1 MTNTIYETPT
11 VSVEI
16 FSIEQGFAQ
25 SNLVGGQ
32 TKLVPQSARMRI
44 TSMTFKTAETM
55 KRLIKT
61 AAVIAFSLFAA
72 SCVKETINEPSK
84 EGRVYRFIVETK
96 ENAAVKSFIDN
107 NFDGTYTPKWSK
119 DDELAIFVGKIDN
132 NTKKPTAI
140 LKNTNE
146 EGIIAKFEG
155 KITGITETGQFK
167 SFAPASAFQA
177 GLNSTSKSRVGI
189 NLASVQKPSRHTID
203 QSCDVLVAQEAS
215 YSATNGEIRPADLF
229 FKRMFSIVKVNLN
242 GPELLNGQKL
252 KEFSIT
258 APKDTILTGRAAID
272 LAKASIEKW
281 TVENNVVTALYLGTD
296 GPVFG
301 ENAQNSNNAVWLVV
315 NPTTIKAGV
324 KLTFSGESEDYSFS
338 KEVTLPKDLSF
349 PESQL
354 AVINLSLTAE
364 NCEEKQIESRIFVE
378 NFRYVTEKGKHQ
390 PNVTGVSGTGVS
402 ENLKYVY
409 IGDNTDIRFNNNG
422 HSSSNPYLYI
432 VNKGSF
438 TVENI
443 VVEGETS
450 LTLSAQVRTLQNTS
464 NVKLYYKE
472 SSATEWSEVNGKF
485 EATTKSFDTVQKLD
499 FTISSTVK
507 SLDLKFVPSAVTLVD
522 DIVLEKTGG
531 STPGGETP
539 GGETPGGDSQGG
551 ETPGGNTPGGSQTVL
566 DKDWLE
572 LASIKEDGTRYV
584 VNTSYA
590 DGKRNYTVFYDTEM
604 MTPLWTAYPLNSSHM
619 GNTERPK
626 DWSYNPDI
634 DEKSQIK
641 VCDGSY
647 TAYSGYSRGHM
658 CPNASRNGNKTMQLQ
673 TFYVTNQVPQVQ
685 DSFNSGV
692 WSALE
697 GEVQKL
703 AKNEEIF
710 VTTGVSF
717 HKGNETPQIQYISPE
732 KHPDQRV
739 PIPPYFYKLV
749 LRVKYV
755 AASVTDASCTAFWFE
770 NRAYTQDQFHN
781 YSCSVDQVEEWTG
794 FDFFVNLPDE
804 IENVA
809 EAKNISW
816 SQFVE

>member
-1 MTNTIYETPT
+1 
-11 VSVEI
+11 
-16 FSIEQGFAQ
+16 
-25 SNLVGGQ
+25 
-32 TKLVPQSARMRI
+32 
-44 TSMTFKTAETM
+44 MTFKTAEIM

-72 SCVKETINEPSK
+72 SCVKETINEPSG
-84 EGRVYRFIVETK
+84 EGKVYRFIVETK

-119 DDELAIFVGKIDN
+119 DDELAIFVGRIDN

-301 ENAQNSNNAVWLVV
+301 ENAPNSNNSVWLVV

-364 NCEEKQIESRIFVE
+364 NCEKKQIESRIFVE
-378 NFRYVTEKGKHQ
+378 NFRYVTEKGTHQ

-402 ENLKYVY
+402 DKLQYVY
-409 IGDNTDIRFNNNG
+409 NGTNTDIRFNKNG
-422 HSSSNPYLYI
+422 HSPSNPYLYI
-432 VNKGSF
+432 AKNGTF

-450 LTLSAQVRTLQNTS
+450 LTLSAQVRTTS
-464 NVKLYYKE
+464 KTSTSEVKLYYKE
-472 SSATEWSEVNGKF
+472 SSAAEWSEATGKF
-485 EATTKSFDTVQKLD
+485 DASFDSFDTVQKLN

-522 DIVLEKTGG
+522 DIILEKTGG

-539 GGETPGGDSQGG
+539 GGETPGG
-551 ETPGGNTPGGSQTVL
+551 ETPGGNTPGDGSQTVL

-584 VNTSYA
+584 VNTTYA
-590 DGKRNYTVFYDTEM
+590 GEKRNYTVFYDTEM
-604 MTPLWTAYPLNSSHM
+604 MAPLWTAYPLNNSHM
-619 GNTERPK
+619 SSGRINT
-626 DWSYNPDI
+626 WTFNPSISEDR
-634 DEKSQIK
+634 QIQ

-647 TAYSGYSRGHM
+647 SIENYARGHM
-658 CPNASRNGNKTMQLQ
+658 CPNGSRNNNETMQQQ
-673 TFYVTNQVPQVQ
+673 TFYVTNQVPQIHNGFNNGIWKNLESAVQ
-685 DSFNSGV
+685 V
-692 WSALE
+692 
-697 GEVQKL
+697 L

-717 HKGNETPQIQYISPE
+717 HKGNETPQIQHISPA
-732 KHPDQRV
+732 KHPEQQV

-770 NRAYTQDQFHN
+770 HKAYESGDNFDN
-781 YSCSVDQVEEWTG
+781 YRKSVDQVEEWTG
-794 FDFFVNLPDE
+794 FDFFANLPDE
-804 IENVA
+804 IENIA

-816 SQFVE
+816 SQFVSS

>member
-1 MTNTIYETPT
+1 
-11 VSVEI
+11 
-16 FSIEQGFAQ
+16 
-25 SNLVGGQ
+25 
-32 TKLVPQSARMRI
+32 
-44 TSMTFKTAETM
+44 MTFKTAETM

-119 DDELAIFVGKIDN
+119 DDELAIFVGKINN

-378 NFRYVTEKGKHQ
+378 NFRYVTEQGKHQ

-402 ENLKYVY
+402 DKLKYVY
-409 IGDNTDIRFNNNG
+409 TGNNTDIRFNKNG
-422 HSSSNPYLYI
+422 HSPSNPYLYI
-432 VNKGSF
+432 AKNGTF

-450 LTLSAQVRTLQNTS
+450 LTLSAQVRTLQKTS
-464 NVKLYYKE
+464 NVKLHYKE
-472 SSATEWSEVNGKF
+472 SSATEWSEVNGQF
-485 EATTKSFDTVQKLD
+485 EATTTSFDIVQKLD

-522 DIVLEKTGG
+522 DIVLEKAGG

-804 IENVA
+804 IENAA

-816 SQFVE
+816 SQFVSS

>member
-1 MTNTIYETPT
+1 
-11 VSVEI
+11 
-16 FSIEQGFAQ
+16 
-25 SNLVGGQ
+25 
-32 TKLVPQSARMRI
+32 
-44 TSMTFKTAETM
+44 MTFKTAETM

-119 DDELAIFVGKIDN
+119 DDELAIFVGKIDA

-189 NLASVQKPSRHTID
+189 NLVSVQKPSRHTID

-338 KEVTLPKDLSF
+338 KEVTLTKDLSF

-354 AVINLSLTAE
+354 AVINLSLAAE
-364 NCEEKQIESRIFVE
+364 NCEKKQIRIFVE
-378 NFRYVTEKGKHQ
+378 KFSNVTERGTHQ
-390 PNVTGVSGTGVS
+390 PNVTGASGTGVS
-402 ENLKYVY
+402 DNLKYVY
-409 IGDNTDIRFNNNG
+409 NGTNTNIRFNTNG

-485 EATTKSFDTVQKLD
+485 EATTKSFDTVQKLN

-522 DIVLEKTGG
+522 DIILEKTGG

-539 GGETPGGDSQGG
+539 GGETPGG
-551 ETPGGNTPGGSQTVL
+551 ETPGGNTPGDGSQTVL

-584 VNTSYA
+584 VNTTYA
-590 DGKRNYTVFYDTEM
+590 GEKRNYTVFYDTEM

-804 IENVA
+804 IENAA

-816 SQFVE
+816 SQFVSS

>member
-1 MTNTIYETPT
+1 
-11 VSVEI
+11 
-16 FSIEQGFAQ
+16 
-25 SNLVGGQ
+25 
-32 TKLVPQSARMRI
+32 
-44 TSMTFKTAETM
+44 M

-132 NTKKPTAI
+132 NTKEPTAI

-378 NFRYVTEKGKHQ
+378 NFRYVTEQGKHQ

-402 ENLKYVY
+402 DKLKYVY
-409 IGDNTDIRFNNNG
+409 TGNNTNIRFNKNG
-422 HSSSNPYLYI
+422 HSPSNPYLYI
-432 VNKGSF
+432 AKNGTF

-450 LTLSAQVRTLQNTS
+450 LTLSAQVRTLQKTS
-464 NVKLYYKE
+464 NVKLHYKE
-472 SSATEWSEVNGKF
+472 SSATEWSEVNGQF
-485 EATTKSFDTVQKLD
+485 EATTTSFDIVQKLD

>member
-1 MTNTIYETPT
+1 M
-11 VSVEI
+11 
-16 FSIEQGFAQ
+16 
-25 SNLVGGQ
+25 
-32 TKLVPQSARMRI
+32 
-44 TSMTFKTAETM
+44 
-55 KRLIKT
+55 
-61 AAVIAFSLFAA
+61 
-72 SCVKETINEPSK
+72 
-84 EGRVYRFIVETK
+84 
-96 ENAAVKSFIDN
+96 
-107 NFDGTYTPKWSK
+107 
-119 DDELAIFVGKIDN
+119 
-132 NTKKPTAI
+132 
-140 LKNTNE
+140 KNTNE

-378 NFRYVTEKGKHQ
+378 NFRYVTEQGKHQ

-402 ENLKYVY
+402 DKLKYVY
-409 IGDNTDIRFNNNG
+409 TGNNTDIRFNKNG
-422 HSSSNPYLYI
+422 HSPSNPYLYI
-432 VNKGSF
+432 AKNGTF

-450 LTLSAQVRTLQNTS
+450 LTLSAQVRTLQKTS
-464 NVKLYYKE
+464 NVKLHYKE
-472 SSATEWSEVNGKF
+472 SSATEWSEVNGQF
-485 EATTKSFDTVQKLD
+485 EATTTSFDIVQKLD

-539 GGETPGGDSQGG
+539 GG

-804 IENVA
+804 IENAA

>member
-1 MTNTIYETPT
+1 
-11 VSVEI
+11 
-16 FSIEQGFAQ
+16 
-25 SNLVGGQ
+25 
-32 TKLVPQSARMRI
+32 
-44 TSMTFKTAETM
+44 MTFKTAETM

-203 QSCDVLVAQEAS
+203 QSCDVLVAQEAA
-215 YSATNGEIRPADLF
+215 YSVTNGEIRPADLF

-258 APKDTILTGRAAID
+258 APKDTILAGRAAID

-281 TVENNVVTALYLGTD
+281 NIKDNVVTALYLGTD

-301 ENAQNSNNAVWLVV
+301 ENAPNSNNSVWLVV
-315 NPTTIKAGV
+315 NPTTIKAGA

-338 KEVTLPKDLSF
+338 KEVTLTKDLSF

-354 AVINLSLTAE
+354 AVINLSLAAE
-364 NCEEKQIESRIFVE
+364 NCEKKPIRIFIE
-378 NFRYVTEKGKHQ
+378 KFSNVTEKGTHQ
-390 PNVTGVSGTGVS
+390 PDVTGVSGTGVS

-409 IGDNTDIRFNNNG
+409 TGTNTDIRFNNNG

-432 VNKGSF
+432 VKDGSF
-438 TVENI
+438 TIEKI

-450 LTLSAQVRTLQNTS
+450 LTLSAQVRTLQKTS
-464 NVKLYYKE
+464 NVKLHYKE

-485 EATTKSFDTVQKLD
+485 EATTKSFDTVQKLN
-499 FTISSTVK
+499 FSISSSVK

-522 DIVLEKTGG
+522 DIILEKTGG

-539 GGETPGGDSQGG
+539 GGETPGGSQGG
-551 ETPGGNTPGGSQTVL
+551 ETPGGNTPGGGSQTVL

-584 VNTSYA
+584 VNTTYA
-590 DGKRNYTVFYDTEM
+590 GEKRNYTVFYDTEM
-604 MTPLWTAYPLNSSHM
+604 MAPLWTAYPLNSNYM
-619 GNTERPK
+619 GSLERPTR
-626 DWSYNPDI
+626 WYYNPNI
-634 DEKSQIK
+634 DEKFQIK

-647 TAYSGYSRGHM
+647 TAGSGYSRGHM
-658 CPNASRNGNKTMQLQ
+658 CPNASRNGNQTMQLQ

-692 WSALE
+692 WSSLE
-697 GEVQKL
+697 EEVQKL

-717 HKGNETPQIQYISPE
+717 HKGNETPQIQYISPN
-732 KHPDQRV
+732 KHSDQRV

-755 AASVTDASCTAFWFE
+755 AASVTDASCIAFWFE
-770 NRAYTQDQFHN
+770 NRAYTQDKFYNHS
-781 YSCSVDQVEEWTG
+781 YSVDQVEEWTG

-804 IENVA
+804 IENAA

>member
-1 MTNTIYETPT
+1 
-11 VSVEI
+11 
-16 FSIEQGFAQ
+16 
-25 SNLVGGQ
+25 
-32 TKLVPQSARMRI
+32 
-44 TSMTFKTAETM
+44 M

-770 NRAYTQDQFHN
+770 HKAYESGDNFDN
-781 YSCSVDQVEEWTG
+781 YRKSVDQVEEWTG

>member
-1 MTNTIYETPT
+1 
-11 VSVEI
+11 
-16 FSIEQGFAQ
+16 
-25 SNLVGGQ
+25 
-32 TKLVPQSARMRI
+32 
-44 TSMTFKTAETM
+44 M

-84 EGRVYRFIVETK
+84 EGRVYKFIVETK

-119 DDELAIFVGKIDN
+119 DDELAIFVGKIDA

-281 TVENNVVTALYLGTD
+281 NIKDNVVTALYPGTD

-301 ENAQNSNNAVWLVV
+301 ENAPNSNNSVWLVV

-364 NCEEKQIESRIFVE
+364 NCEKKQIESRIFVE
-378 NFRYVTEKGKHQ
+378 NFRYVTEQDKHQ

-409 IGDNTDIRFNNNG
+409 IGDKTDIRFNTNG
-422 HSSSNPYLYI
+422 HSPSNPYLYI
-432 VNKGSF
+432 AKGGSF
-438 TVENI
+438 TVEKI

-450 LTLSAQVRTLQNTS
+450 LTLSAQVRTLQKTS
-464 NVKLYYKE
+464 NVKLHYKE
-472 SSATEWSEVNGKF
+472 SSATEWSEVNGQF
-485 EATTKSFDTVQKLD
+485 EATTKSFDTVQKLN

-539 GGETPGGDSQGG
+539 GGETPGG
-551 ETPGGNTPGGSQTVL
+551 ETPGGNTPGDGSQTVL

-584 VNTSYA
+584 VNTTYA
-590 DGKRNYTVFYDTEM
+590 GEKRNYTVFYDTEM
-604 MTPLWTAYPLNSSHM
+604 MAPLWTAYPLNNSHM
-619 GNTERPK
+619 SSGRINT
-626 DWSYNPDI
+626 WTFNPSISEDR
-634 DEKSQIK
+634 QIQ

-647 TAYSGYSRGHM
+647 SIENYARGHM
-658 CPNASRNGNKTMQLQ
+658 CPNGSRNNNETMQQQ
-673 TFYVTNQVPQVQ
+673 TFYVTNQVPQIHNGFNNGIWKNLESAVQ
-685 DSFNSGV
+685 V
-692 WSALE
+692 
-697 GEVQKL
+697 L

-717 HKGNETPQIQYISPE
+717 HKGNETPQIQHISPA
-732 KHPDQRV
+732 KHPEQQV

-770 NRAYTQDQFHN
+770 HKAYESGDNFDN
-781 YSCSVDQVEEWTG
+781 YRKSVDQVEEWTG

-816 SQFVE
+816 SQFVSS

>member
-1 MTNTIYETPT
+1 
-11 VSVEI
+11 
-16 FSIEQGFAQ
+16 
-25 SNLVGGQ
+25 
-32 TKLVPQSARMRI
+32 
-44 TSMTFKTAETM
+44 MTFKTAETM

-119 DDELAIFVGKIDN
+119 DDELAIFVGKIDA
-132 NTKKPTAI
+132 NTKKPTTI
-140 LKNTNE
+140 LKNTND
-146 EGIIAKFEG
+146 EGITAKFEG
-155 KITGITETGQFK
+155 KVTGITQTGQFK
-167 SFAPASAFQA
+167 SFAPASAFHA
-177 GLNSTSKSRVGI
+177 GLKSTSSSLVGI

-203 QSCDVLVAQEAS
+203 QSCDVLVAQEAA
-215 YSATNGEIRPADLF
+215 YSVTNGEIRPADLF

-258 APKDTILTGRAAID
+258 APKDTVLTGRAAID
-272 LAKASIEKW
+272 LAKQSIEKW
-281 TVENNVVTALYLGTD
+281 NIKDNVVTALYLGTD

-301 ENAQNSNNAVWLVV
+301 ENAPNSNNSVWLVV

-354 AVINLSLTAE
+354 AVINLSLAAE
-364 NCEEKQIESRIFVE
+364 NCEKKQIRIFVE
-378 NFRYVTEKGKHQ
+378 KFSNVTEKGAHQ
-390 PNVTGVSGTGVS
+390 PNVTGASGTGVS
-402 ENLKYVY
+402 KNLKYVY
-409 IGDNTDIRFNNNG
+409 TGKYTDIRFNNNG

-432 VNKGSF
+432 VKDGLF
-438 TVENI
+438 TIENI

-450 LTLSAQVRTLQNTS
+450 LTLSAQVKVNSGTS
-464 NVKLYYKE
+464 EVKLHYKE

-485 EATTKSFDTVQKLD
+485 EASTESFDTVQKLN

-507 SLDLKFVPSAVTLVD
+507 SLDLKFVPSAATLVD

-539 GGETPGGDSQGG
+539 GGETPGGETPGG
-551 ETPGGNTPGGSQTVL
+551 ETPGGNTPGDGSQTVL

-572 LASIKEDGTRYV
+572 LASIKKDGTRYV
-584 VNTSYA
+584 VNTTYA
-590 DGKRNYTVFYDTEM
+590 GEKRNYTVFYDTEM
-604 MTPLWTAYPLNSSHM
+604 MAPLWTAYPLNSSHM
-619 GNTERPK
+619 SGGRTGE
-626 DWSYNPDI
+626 WSYNPSI
-634 DEKSQIK
+634 SEAHQIK
-641 VCDGSY
+641 VCEGSY
-647 TAYSGYSRGHM
+647 TPSSNYARGHM
-658 CPNASRNGNKTMQLQ
+658 CPNGSRNNNETMQQQ
-673 TFYVTNQVPQVQ
+673 TFYVTNQVPQIHNGFNNGIWKNLESAVQ
-685 DSFNSGV
+685 V
-692 WSALE
+692 
-697 GEVQKL
+697 L
-703 AKNEEIF
+703 AKNEELF

-717 HKGNETPQIQYISPE
+717 RKGNETPQVQYISPA
-732 KHPDQRV
+732 KHPDQKV

-755 AASVTDASCTAFWFE
+755 AVSVTDASCTAFWFE
-770 NRAYTQDQFHN
+770 HKAYESGDNFDN
-781 YSCSVDQVEEWTG
+781 YRKSVDQVEEWTG

>member
-1 MTNTIYETPT
+1 
-11 VSVEI
+11 
-16 FSIEQGFAQ
+16 
-25 SNLVGGQ
+25 
-32 TKLVPQSARMRI
+32 
-44 TSMTFKTAETM
+44 MTFKTAETM

-84 EGRVYRFIVETK
+84 EGRVYRFIVETT

>member
-1 MTNTIYETPT
+1 
-11 VSVEI
+11 
-16 FSIEQGFAQ
+16 
-25 SNLVGGQ
+25 
-32 TKLVPQSARMRI
+32 
-44 TSMTFKTAETM
+44 M

-72 SCVKETINEPSK
+72 SCVKETINEPSG
-84 EGRVYRFIVETK
+84 EGKVYRFIVETK

-119 DDELAIFVGKIDN
+119 DDELAIFVGKINN

-167 SFAPASAFQA
+167 SFAPASAFYA
-177 GLNSTSKSRVGI
+177 GLKSTSSSLVGI
-189 NLASVQKPSRHTID
+189 NLASVQRPSRHTID

-258 APKDTILTGRAAID
+258 APKDTILAGRAAID

-378 NFRYVTEKGKHQ
+378 NFRYVTEKGTHQ

-402 ENLKYVY
+402 DKLQYVY
-409 IGDNTDIRFNNNG
+409 NGTNTDIRFNTNG
-422 HSSSNPYLYI
+422 HSPSNPYLYI
-432 VNKGSF
+432 GKGGSF
-438 TVENI
+438 TVEKI

-450 LTLSAQVRTLQNTS
+450 LTLSAQVRTLQKTS
-464 NVKLYYKE
+464 NVKLHYKE
-472 SSATEWSEVNGKF
+472 SSATEWSEVNGQF
-485 EATTKSFDTVQKLD
+485 EATTTSFDIVQKLD

-522 DIVLEKTGG
+522 DIILEKTGG

-539 GGETPGGDSQGG
+539 GGETPGGETPGG
-551 ETPGGNTPGGSQTVL
+551 ETPGGNTPGDGSQTVL

-584 VNTSYA
+584 VNTTYA
-590 DGKRNYTVFYDTEM
+590 GEKRNYTVFYDTEM
-604 MTPLWTAYPLNSSHM
+604 MAPLWTAYPLNSSYM

-626 DWSYNPDI
+626 DWYYNPDI
-634 DEKSQIK
+634 DEKFQIK

-658 CPNASRNGNKTMQLQ
+658 CPNASRDGNRTMQLQ

-685 DSFNSGV
+685 DSFNSGI
-692 WSALE
+692 WSTLE

-703 AKNEEIF
+703 ANKEEIF

-717 HKGNETPQIQYISPE
+717 HKGNETPQIQYISPK
-732 KHPDQRV
+732 KHPDQQV

-770 NRAYTQDQFHN
+770 HKAYESGDNFDN
-781 YSCSVDQVEEWTG
+781 YRKSVDQVEEWTG

-809 EAKNISW
+809 EAKSITW
-816 SQFVE
+816 SQFVSS

>member
-1 MTNTIYETPT
+1 
-11 VSVEI
+11 
-16 FSIEQGFAQ
+16 
-25 SNLVGGQ
+25 
-32 TKLVPQSARMRI
+32 
-44 TSMTFKTAETM
+44 M

-72 SCVKETINEPSK
+72 SCVKEIINEPSG
-84 EGRVYRFIVETK
+84 EGKVYRFIVETK

-119 DDELAIFVGKIDN
+119 DDELAIFVGAINEK
-132 NTKKPTAI
+132 TKKPTAI

-146 EGIIAKFEG
+146 AGITAKFEG
-155 KITGITETGQFK
+155 KVTGITETGQFK

-258 APKDTILTGRAAID
+258 APKGTILTGRAAID

-301 ENAQNSNNAVWLVV
+301 ENAPNSNNSVWLVV

-354 AVINLSLTAE
+354 AVINLSLRAE
-364 NCEEKQIESRIFVE
+364 NCEKKQIESRIFVE
-378 NFRYVTEKGKHQ
+378 NFRYVTEQGKHQ
-390 PNVTGVSGTGVS
+390 PNVTGVSGTGVPD
-402 ENLKYVY
+402 NLKYVY
-409 IGDNTDIRFNNNG
+409 EEDKTDIRFNNNG
-422 HSSSNPYLYI
+422 HSPSNPYLYI
-432 VNKGSF
+432 ANKGSF

-450 LTLSAQVRTLQNTS
+450 LTLSAQVRTLQKTS
-464 NVKLYYKE
+464 NVKLLYKE

-485 EATTKSFDTVQKLD
+485 EATTKSFDTVQKLN
-499 FTISSTVK
+499 FSISSSVK

-522 DIVLEKTGG
+522 DIILEKTGG

-539 GGETPGGDSQGG
+539 GGETPGGETPGG
-551 ETPGGNTPGGSQTVL
+551 ETPGGNTPGDGSQTVL
-566 DKDWLE
+566 DKDCLE

-584 VNTSYA
+584 VNTTYA
-590 DGKRNYTVFYDTEM
+590 GEKRNYTVFYDTEM
-604 MTPLWTAYPLNSSHM
+604 MAPLWTAYPLNSSHM

-626 DWSYNPDI
+626 DWYYNPDI
-634 DEKSQIK
+634 DEKFQIK

-658 CPNASRNGNKTMQLQ
+658 CPNASRDGNRTMQLQ

-685 DSFNSGV
+685 DSFNSGI
-692 WSALE
+692 WSTLE

-703 AKNEEIF
+703 ANKEEIF

-717 HKGNETPQIQYISPE
+717 HKGNETPQIQYISPK
-732 KHPDQRV
+732 KHPDQQV

-755 AASVTDASCTAFWFE
+755 AASVTDASCIAFWFE
-770 NRAYTQDQFHN
+770 NRAYIQDKFHN
-781 YSCSVDQVEEWTG
+781 HSCSVDQVEEWTG

>member
-1 MTNTIYETPT
+1 
-11 VSVEI
+11 
-16 FSIEQGFAQ
+16 
-25 SNLVGGQ
+25 
-32 TKLVPQSARMRI
+32 
-44 TSMTFKTAETM
+44 MTFKTAEIM

-72 SCVKETINEPSK
+72 SCVKETINEPSE
-84 EGRVYRFIVETK
+84 EGKVYRFIVETK

-119 DDELAIFVGKIDN
+119 DDELAIFVGAINEK
-132 NTKKPTAI
+132 TKKPTAI

-155 KITGITETGQFK
+155 NVTVKNETGKFK
-167 SFAPASAFQA
+167 SLAPASAFHA
-177 GLNSTSKSRVGI
+177 GFKSTSNSLVGI

-258 APKDTILTGRAAID
+258 APKDTILAGRAAID

-281 TVENNVVTALYLGTD
+281 NIKDNVVTALYLGTD

-301 ENAQNSNNAVWLVV
+301 ENAPNSNNSVWLVV

-354 AVINLSLTAE
+354 AVINLSLTTE

-378 NFRYVTEKGKHQ
+378 NFRYVTEKGTHQ

-409 IGDNTDIRFNNNG
+409 TENNTDIRFNNNG
-422 HSSSNPYLYI
+422 HSLSNPYLYI
-432 VNKGSF
+432 AKGGSF
-438 TVENI
+438 TVEKI

-450 LTLSAQVRTLQNTS
+450 LTLSAQVRTLQKTS
-464 NVKLYYKE
+464 NVKLHYKE
-472 SSATEWSEVNGKF
+472 SSATEWSEVNGTF

-507 SLDLKFVPSAVTLVD
+507 SLDLKFVPSAATLVD

-539 GGETPGGDSQGG
+539 GGETPGGETPGGGSQGG
-551 ETPGGNTPGGSQTVL
+551 ETPGGNTPGDGSQTVL

-590 DGKRNYTVFYDTEM
+590 GEKRNYTVFYDTEM
-604 MTPLWTAYPLNSSHM
+604 MTPLWTAYPLASGHM
-619 GNTERPK
+619 GSYPRPSS
-626 DWSYNPDI
+626 WSYNPNI
-634 DEKSQIK
+634 DEKYQVNVTSR
-641 VCDGSY
+641 SY
-647 TAYSGYSRGHM
+647 SDNTYSRGHM
-658 CPNASRNGNKTMQLQ
+658 CPNGSRNGNSTMQAQ
-673 TFYVTNQVPQVQ
+673 TFYVTNQVPQIQ
-685 DSFNSGV
+685 NSFNSGI
-692 WSALE
+692 WSNLE
-697 GEVQKL
+697 GAVQGV
-703 AKNEEIF
+703 AKSKGNEEIY
-710 VTTGVSF
+710 VVTGVAF
-717 HKGNETPQIQYISPE
+717 HKEGETRTINYVTPTDDPLQQ
-732 KHPDQRV
+732 V
-739 PIPPYFYKLV
+739 PIPNYFYKLV
-749 LRVKYV
+749 LRVKRV
-755 AASVTDASCTAFWFE
+755 AGSVTDAVCVGFWFDHK
-770 NRAYTQDQFHN
+770 AYSDSYKN
-781 YSCSVDQVEEWTG
+781 YSVSVDQVEAWTG
-794 FDFFVNLPDE
+794 FNFFVNLPDE
-804 IENVA
+804 IENAA

>member
-1 MTNTIYETPT
+1 
-11 VSVEI
+11 
-16 FSIEQGFAQ
+16 
-25 SNLVGGQ
+25 
-32 TKLVPQSARMRI
+32 
-44 TSMTFKTAETM
+44 MTFKTAETM

-84 EGRVYRFIVETK
+84 EGRVYKFIVETK

-119 DDELAIFVGKIDN
+119 DDELAIFVGKIDA
-132 NTKKPTAI
+132 NTKKPTTI
-140 LKNTNE
+140 LKNTND
-146 EGIIAKFEG
+146 EGITAKFEG
-155 KITGITETGQFK
+155 KVTGITQTGQFK

-203 QSCDVLVAQEAS
+203 QSCDVLVAQEAA
-215 YSATNGEIRPADLF
+215 YSVTNGEIRPADLF

-258 APKDTILTGRAAID
+258 APKDTVLSGRAAID
-272 LAKASIEKW
+272 LAKQSIEKW
-281 TVENNVVTALYLGTD
+281 NVKNNVVTALYLGTD

-301 ENAQNSNNAVWLVV
+301 ENAQNSNNSVWLVV

-364 NCEEKQIESRIFVE
+364 NCEKKQIESRIFVE
-378 NFRYVTEKGKHQ
+378 NFRYVTEQDKHQ

-409 IGDNTDIRFNNNG
+409 IGDKTDIRFNNNG
-422 HSSSNPYLYI
+422 HSPSNPYLYI
-432 VNKGSF
+432 GKGGSF
-438 TVENI
+438 TVEKI

-450 LTLSAQVRTLQNTS
+450 LTLSAQVRTFQKTS
-464 NVKLYYKE
+464 NVKLHYKE
-472 SSATEWSEVNGKF
+472 SSATEWSEVNGQF
-485 EATTKSFDTVQKLD
+485 EATTTSFDIVQKLD

-507 SLDLKFVPSAVTLVD
+507 SLDFKFVPSAVTLVD

-804 IENVA
+804 IENAA

>member
-1 MTNTIYETPT
+1 
-11 VSVEI
+11 
-16 FSIEQGFAQ
+16 
-25 SNLVGGQ
+25 
-32 TKLVPQSARMRI
+32 
-44 TSMTFKTAETM
+44 M

-72 SCVKETINEPSK
+72 SCVKETINKPSK
-84 EGRVYRFIVETK
+84 EGKFYRFIVETK

-107 NFDGTYTPKWSK
+107 NFDGTYTPKWST
-119 DDELAIFVGKIDN
+119 DDELAIFVGGIDK

-146 EGIIAKFEG
+146 EGITAKFEG
-155 KITGITETGQFK
+155 KVTGITETGQFK

-177 GLNSTSKSRVGI
+177 GLNSTSNSRVGI

-215 YSATNGEIRPADLF
+215 YSATNGEIKPADLF

-258 APKDTILTGRAAID
+258 APKGTVLTGRAAID

-301 ENAQNSNNAVWLVV
+301 ENAPNSNNSVWLVV

-338 KEVTLPKDLSF
+338 KEVTLTKDLSF

-354 AVINLSLTAE
+354 AVINLSLTVE
-364 NCEEKQIESRIFVE
+364 NCEKKQIESRIFVE
-378 NFRYVTEKGKHQ
+378 NFRYVTEQGKHQ

-409 IGDNTDIRFNNNG
+409 TGDKTDIRFNNNG
-422 HSSSNPYLYI
+422 HSPSNPYLYI
-432 VNKGSF
+432 AQGGSF
-438 TVENI
+438 TVEKI

-450 LTLSAQVRTLQNTS
+450 LTLSAQVRTLQKTS
-464 NVKLYYKE
+464 NVKLHYKE
-472 SSATEWSEVNGKF
+472 SSATEWSEVNGQF
-485 EATTKSFDTVQKLD
+485 EATTTSFDIVQKLD
-499 FTISSTVK
+499 FTISSTAK

-539 GGETPGGDSQGG
+539 GGETPGGETPGGSSQGG
-551 ETPGGNTPGGSQTVL
+551 ETPGGNTPGDGSQTVL

-584 VNTSYA
+584 VNTTYA
-590 DGKRNYTVFYDTEM
+590 GEKRNYTVFYDTEM
-604 MTPLWTAYPLNSSHM
+604 MAPLWTAYPLNNSHM
-619 GNTERPK
+619 SSGRINT
-626 DWSYNPDI
+626 WTFNPSISEDR
-634 DEKSQIK
+634 QIQ

-647 TAYSGYSRGHM
+647 SIENYARGHM
-658 CPNASRNGNKTMQLQ
+658 CPNGSRNNNETMQLQ
-673 TFYVTNQVPQVQ
+673 TFYVTNQVPQIHNGFNNGIWKNLESAVQ
-685 DSFNSGV
+685 V
-692 WSALE
+692 
-697 GEVQKL
+697 L

-717 HKGNETPQIQYISPE
+717 HKGNETPQIQYISPAKYPE
-732 KHPDQRV
+732 QRV

-755 AASVTDASCTAFWFE
+755 AASVTDASCIAFWFE
-770 NRAYTQDQFHN
+770 NRAYIQDKFHN
-781 YSCSVDQVEEWTG
+781 HSCSVDQVEEWTG
-794 FDFFVNLPDE
+794 FDFFVNLPNE

>member
-1 MTNTIYETPT
+1 
-11 VSVEI
+11 
-16 FSIEQGFAQ
+16 
-25 SNLVGGQ
+25 
-32 TKLVPQSARMRI
+32 MRI

-119 DDELAIFVGKIDN
+119 DDELAIFVGKIDA
-132 NTKKPTAI
+132 NTKKPTTI
-140 LKNTNE
+140 LKNTND
-146 EGIIAKFEG
+146 EGITAKFEG
-155 KITGITETGQFK
+155 KVTGITQTGQFK

-177 GLNSTSKSRVGI
+177 GLSGGSVGV

-281 TVENNVVTALYLGTD
+281 TVENNVVTALYPGTD

-354 AVINLSLTAE
+354 AVINLSLTEE
-364 NCEEKQIESRIFVE
+364 NCEEKQLESRIFVE
-378 NFRYVTEKGKHQ
+378 NFRNVTEKGKHQ

-402 ENLKYVY
+402 DKLQYVY
-409 IGDNTDIRFNNNG
+409 NGTSTDIRFNKNG
-422 HSSSNPYLYI
+422 HSPSNPYLYI
-432 VNKGSF
+432 AKGGSF

-450 LTLSAQVRTLQNTS
+450 LTLSAQVKVNSGTS
-464 NVKLYYKE
+464 EVKLHYKE

-485 EATTKSFDTVQKLD
+485 EASTESFDTVQKLN

-507 SLDLKFVPSAVTLVD
+507 SLDLKFVPSAATLVD

-539 GGETPGGDSQGG
+539 GGETPGGSSQGG
-551 ETPGGNTPGGSQTVL
+551 ETPGGNTPGDGSQTVL
-566 DKDWLE
+566 DKNWLE

-584 VNTSYA
+584 VNTTYA
-590 DGKRNYTVFYDTEM
+590 SEKRNYTVFYDTEM
-604 MTPLWTAYPLNSSHM
+604 MAPLWTAYPLNNSHM
-619 GNTERPK
+619 SSGRINT
-626 DWSYNPDI
+626 WTFNPSISEDR
-634 DEKSQIK
+634 QIQ

-647 TAYSGYSRGHM
+647 SIENYARGHM
-658 CPNASRNGNKTMQLQ
+658 CPNGSRNNNETMQQQ
-673 TFYVTNQVPQVQ
+673 TFYVTNQVPQIHNG
-685 DSFNSGV
+685 FNNGI
-692 WSALE
+692 WKNLESAI
-697 GEVQKL
+697 QFL

-717 HKGNETPQIQYISPE
+717 HKGNETPQIQHISPS
-732 KHPDQRV
+732 KHPEQQV
-739 PIPPYFYKLV
+739 PIPLYFYKLV

-770 NRAYTQDQFHN
+770 HKAYESGDNFDN
-781 YSCSVDQVEEWTG
+781 YRKSVDQVEEWTG

-804 IENVA
+804 IENIA

>member
-1 MTNTIYETPT
+1 
-11 VSVEI
+11 
-16 FSIEQGFAQ
+16 
-25 SNLVGGQ
+25 
-32 TKLVPQSARMRI
+32 
-44 TSMTFKTAETM
+44 M

-84 EGRVYRFIVETK
+84 EGRVYKFIVETK

-177 GLNSTSKSRVGI
+177 GLNSTSKNRVGI

-258 APKDTILTGRAAID
+258 APKDTVLTGRAAID
-272 LAKASIEKW
+272 LAKQSIEKW
-281 TVENNVVTALYLGTD
+281 NIKDNVVTALYLGTD

-301 ENAQNSNNAVWLVV
+301 ENAPNSNNSVWLVV
-315 NPTTIKAGV
+315 NPTTIKAGA

-338 KEVTLPKDLSF
+338 KEVTLTKDLSF

-354 AVINLSLTAE
+354 AVINLSLAAE
-364 NCEEKQIESRIFVE
+364 NCEKKQIESRIFVE
-378 NFRYVTEKGKHQ
+378 NFRNVTTKGTHQ

-402 ENLKYVY
+402 DKLKYVY
-409 IGDNTDIRFNNNG
+409 TGNNTDIRFNNNG
-422 HSSSNPYLYI
+422 HSPSNPYLYI
-432 VNKGSF
+432 AKNGTF

-450 LTLSAQVRTLQNTS
+450 LTLSAQVRTAQSTS
-464 NVKLYYKE
+464 TVTLKYKE
-472 SSATEWSEVNGKF
+472 SSATEWSEAEGKF
-485 EATTKSFDTVQKLD
+485 EATTKSFDTVQKLN

-507 SLDLKFVPSAVTLVD
+507 SLDLKFVPSAATLVD

-539 GGETPGGDSQGG
+539 GGETPGGETPGG
-551 ETPGGNTPGGSQTVL
+551 ETPGGNTPGDGSQTVL

-584 VNTSYA
+584 VNTTYA
-590 DGKRNYTVFYDTEM
+590 GEKRNYTVFYDTEM
-604 MTPLWTAYPLNSSHM
+604 MAPLWTAYPLNSSHM

-804 IENVA
+804 IENAA
-809 EAKNISW
+809 EAKNRSW

>member
-1 MTNTIYETPT
+1 
-11 VSVEI
+11 
-16 FSIEQGFAQ
+16 
-25 SNLVGGQ
+25 
-32 TKLVPQSARMRI
+32 
-44 TSMTFKTAETM
+44 M

-72 SCVKETINEPSK
+72 SCVKETINEPSG
-84 EGRVYRFIVETK
+84 EGKVYRFIVETK

-119 DDELAIFVGKIDN
+119 NDELAIFVGKIDN

-281 TVENNVVTALYLGTD
+281 NIKDNVVTALYLGTD

-301 ENAQNSNNAVWLVV
+301 ENAPNSNNSVWLVV

-338 KEVTLPKDLSF
+338 KEVTLTKDLSF

-364 NCEEKQIESRIFVE
+364 NCEKEQIESRIFVE
-378 NFRYVTEKGKHQ
+378 NFRYVTEKGTHQ

-409 IGDNTDIRFNNNG
+409 TGNNTDIRFNTNG
-422 HSSSNPYLYI
+422 HSPSNPYLYI
-432 VNKGSF
+432 GKGGSF
-438 TVENI
+438 TVEKI

-450 LTLSAQVRTLQNTS
+450 LTLSAQVRTTQGSSKVTL
-464 NVKLYYKE
+464 KYKE

-485 EATTKSFDTVQKLD
+485 EATTKSFDTVQKLN

-507 SLDLKFVPSAVTLVD
+507 SLDINFVPSAATLVD

-539 GGETPGGDSQGG
+539 GGETPGGETPGGSSQGG
-551 ETPGGNTPGGSQTVL
+551 ETPGGNTSGDGSQTVL

-572 LASIKEDGTRYV
+572 LASIKKDGTRYV
-584 VNTSYA
+584 VNTTYA
-590 DGKRNYTVFYDTEM
+590 DEKRNYTVFYDTEM
-604 MTPLWTAYPLNSSHM
+604 MAPLWTAYPLNSNYM

-626 DWSYNPDI
+626 DWYYNPDI
-634 DEKSQIK
+634 DEKFQIK

-658 CPNASRNGNKTMQLQ
+658 CPNASRDGNRTMQLQ

-685 DSFNSGV
+685 DSFNSGI
-692 WSALE
+692 WSTLE

-703 AKNEEIF
+703 ANKEEIF

-717 HKGNETPQIQYISPE
+717 HKGNETPQIQHISPS
-732 KHPDQRV
+732 KHPDQQV

-755 AASVTDASCTAFWFE
+755 AASVTDASCIAFWFE
-770 NRAYTQDQFHN
+770 NRAYIQDKFHN
-781 YSCSVDQVEEWTG
+781 HSCSVDQVEEWTG

-804 IENVA
+804 IENIA

>member
-1 MTNTIYETPT
+1 
-11 VSVEI
+11 
-16 FSIEQGFAQ
+16 
-25 SNLVGGQ
+25 
-32 TKLVPQSARMRI
+32 MRI
-44 TSMTFKTAETM
+44 TAITFKTAEIM

-72 SCVKETINEPSK
+72 SCVKEIINEPSG
-84 EGRVYRFIVETK
+84 EGKVYRFIVETK

-119 DDELAIFVGKIDN
+119 DDELAIFVGAINEK
-132 NTKKPTAI
+132 TKKPTAI

-146 EGIIAKFEG
+146 AGITAKFEG
-155 KITGITETGQFK
+155 KVTGITETGQFK

-258 APKDTILTGRAAID
+258 APKGTILTGRAAID

-301 ENAQNSNNAVWLVV
+301 ENAPNSNNSVWLVV

-354 AVINLSLTAE
+354 AVINLSLRAE
-364 NCEEKQIESRIFVE
+364 NCEKKQIESRIFVE
-378 NFRYVTEKGKHQ
+378 NFRYVTEQGKHQ
-390 PNVTGVSGTGVS
+390 PNVTGVSGTGVPD
-402 ENLKYVY
+402 NLKYVY
-409 IGDNTDIRFNNNG
+409 EEDKTDIRFNNNG
-422 HSSSNPYLYI
+422 HSPSNPYLYI
-432 VNKGSF
+432 ANKGSF

-450 LTLSAQVRTLQNTS
+450 LTLSAQVRTLQKTS
-464 NVKLYYKE
+464 NVKLLYKE

-485 EATTKSFDTVQKLD
+485 EATTKSFDTVQKLN
-499 FTISSTVK
+499 FSISSSVK

-522 DIVLEKTGG
+522 DIILEKTGG

-539 GGETPGGDSQGG
+539 GGETPGGETPGG
-551 ETPGGNTPGGSQTVL
+551 ETPGGNTPGDGSQTVL
-566 DKDWLE
+566 DKDCLE

-584 VNTSYA
+584 VNTTYA
-590 DGKRNYTVFYDTEM
+590 GEKRNYTVFYDTEM
-604 MTPLWTAYPLNSSHM
+604 MAPLWTAYPLNSSHM

-626 DWSYNPDI
+626 DWYYNPDI
-634 DEKSQIK
+634 DEKFQIK

-658 CPNASRNGNKTMQLQ
+658 CPNASRDGNRTMQLQ

-685 DSFNSGV
+685 DSFNSGI
-692 WSALE
+692 WSTLE

-703 AKNEEIF
+703 ANKEEIF

-717 HKGNETPQIQYISPE
+717 HKGNETPQIQYISPK
-732 KHPDQRV
+732 KHPDQQV

-755 AASVTDASCTAFWFE
+755 AASVTDASCIAFWFE
-770 NRAYTQDQFHN
+770 NRAYIQDKFHN
-781 YSCSVDQVEEWTG
+781 HSCSVDQVEEWTG

>member
-1 MTNTIYETPT
+1 
-11 VSVEI
+11 
-16 FSIEQGFAQ
+16 
-25 SNLVGGQ
+25 
-32 TKLVPQSARMRI
+32 
-44 TSMTFKTAETM
+44 M

-84 EGRVYRFIVETK
+84 EGRVYKFIVETK

-119 DDELAIFVGKIDN
+119 DDELAIFVVAINN

-155 KITGITETGQFK
+155 KITVNNETGKFK
-167 SFAPASAFQA
+167 SLAPASAFHA
-177 GLNSTSKSRVGI
+177 GSKDGTIGV

-203 QSCDVLVAQEAS
+203 QSCDVLVAQEAA

-258 APKDTILTGRAAID
+258 APKETVLTGRAAID
-272 LAKASIEKW
+272 LAKTSIEKW
-281 TVENNVVTALYLGTD
+281 NIKDNVVTALYLGTD

-301 ENAQNSNNAVWLVV
+301 ENAPNSNNSVWLVV

-354 AVINLSLTAE
+354 AVINLSLAAE
-364 NCEEKQIESRIFVE
+364 NCEKKQIESRIFVE
-378 NFRYVTEKGKHQ
+378 NFRYVTKKGTHQ
-390 PNVTGVSGTGVS
+390 PNITGVSGTGVS
-402 ENLKYVY
+402 DKLKYVY
-409 IGDNTDIRFNNNG
+409 TGTNTDIRFNNNG
-422 HSSSNPYLYI
+422 HSPSNPYLYI
-432 VNKGSF
+432 GKGGSF
-438 TVENI
+438 TVEKI

-450 LTLSAQVRTLQNTS
+450 LTLSAQVRTPQKTS
-464 NVKLYYKE
+464 NVKLHYKE
-472 SSATEWSEVNGKF
+472 SSATEWSEVNGQF
-485 EATTKSFDTVQKLD
+485 EATTKSFDTVQKLN

-551 ETPGGNTPGGSQTVL
+551 ETPGGNTSGGGSQTVL
-566 DKDWLE
+566 DKNWLE

-717 HKGNETPQIQYISPE
+717 HKGNETPQIQYISPA
-732 KHPDQRV
+732 KHPEQQV

-804 IENVA
+804 IENAA

>member
-626 DWSYNPDI
+626 DWYYNPDI
-634 DEKSQIK
+634 DEKFQIK

-658 CPNASRNGNKTMQLQ
+658 CPNASRDGNRTMQLQ

-685 DSFNSGV
+685 DSFNSGI
-692 WSALE
+692 WSTLE

-703 AKNEEIF
+703 ANKEEIF

-717 HKGNETPQIQYISPE
+717 HKGNETPQIQYISPK
-732 KHPDQRV
+732 KHPDQQV

-755 AASVTDASCTAFWFE
+755 AASVTDASCIAFWFE
-770 NRAYTQDQFHN
+770 NRAYIQDKFHN
-781 YSCSVDQVEEWTG
+781 HSCSVDQVEEWTG

>member
-1 MTNTIYETPT
+1 
-11 VSVEI
+11 
-16 FSIEQGFAQ
+16 
-25 SNLVGGQ
+25 
-32 TKLVPQSARMRI
+32 
-44 TSMTFKTAETM
+44 M

-61 AAVIAFSLFAA
+61 AAVIVFSLFAA

-84 EGRVYRFIVETK
+84 EGRVYKFIVETK

-119 DDELAIFVGKIDN
+119 DDELAIFVGKIDA

-146 EGIIAKFEG
+146 AGITAKFEG
-155 KITGITETGQFK
+155 KVTGITETGQFK

-258 APKDTILTGRAAID
+258 APKDTVLTGRAAID

-281 TVENNVVTALYLGTD
+281 NIKNNVVTALYLGTD

-301 ENAQNSNNAVWLVV
+301 ENAPNSNNSVWLVV

-324 KLTFSGESEDYSFS
+324 KLTFSGESEGYSFS
-338 KEVTLPKDLSF
+338 KEVTLTKNLSF

-364 NCEEKQIESRIFVE
+364 NCEKKQIESRIFVE
-378 NFRYVTEKGKHQ
+378 NFRYVTEQGTHQ

-402 ENLKYVY
+402 DKLKYVY
-409 IGDNTDIRFNNNG
+409 TGENTDIRFNNNG
-422 HSSSNPYLYI
+422 HSPSNPYLYI
-432 VNKGSF
+432 ANKGSF
-438 TVENI
+438 TVEKI

-450 LTLSAQVRTLQNTS
+450 LTLSAQVRAYQKTS

-472 SSATEWSEVNGKF
+472 SSATVWSEVNGKF
-485 EATTKSFDTVQKLD
+485 EATTKSFDTVQKLN

-507 SLDLKFVPSAVTLVD
+507 SLDIKFVPSAATLVD
-522 DIVLEKTGG
+522 DIILEKTGG

-539 GGETPGGDSQGG
+539 GGETPGGETPGGETPGG
-551 ETPGGNTPGGSQTVL
+551 ETPGGNTPGGGSQTVL

-584 VNTSYA
+584 VNTTYA
-590 DGKRNYTVFYDTEM
+590 GEKRNYTVFYDTEM
-604 MTPLWTAYPLNSSHM
+604 MAPLWTAYPLNSSHM
-619 GNTERPK
+619 SGGRTGE
-626 DWSYNPDI
+626 WSYNPSI
-634 DEKSQIK
+634 SEAHQIK
-641 VCDGSY
+641 VCEGSY
-647 TAYSGYSRGHM
+647 TPNSNYARGHM
-658 CPNASRNGNKTMQLQ
+658 CPNGSRNNNETMQQQ
-673 TFYVTNQVPQVQ
+673 TFYVTNQVPQIHNGFNNGIWKNLESAVQ
-685 DSFNSGV
+685 V
-692 WSALE
+692 
-697 GEVQKL
+697 L

-717 HKGNETPQIQYISPE
+717 RKGNETPQIQHISPS
-732 KHPDQRV
+732 KHPEQQV

-770 NRAYTQDQFHN
+770 HKAYESGDNFDN
-781 YSCSVDQVEEWTG
+781 YRKSVDQVEEWTG

-804 IENVA
+804 IENAA

>member
-1 MTNTIYETPT
+1 
-11 VSVEI
+11 
-16 FSIEQGFAQ
+16 
-25 SNLVGGQ
+25 
-32 TKLVPQSARMRI
+32 
-44 TSMTFKTAETM
+44 MTFKTAETM

-84 EGRVYRFIVETK
+84 EGRVYKFIVETK

-119 DDELAIFVGKIDN
+119 DDELAIFVGAINEK
-132 NTKKPTAI
+132 TKKPTTI
-140 LKNTNE
+140 LKNTND
-146 EGIIAKFEG
+146 EGITAKFEG
-155 KITGITETGQFK
+155 KVTGITQTGQFK
-167 SFAPASAFQA
+167 SFAPASAFHA
-177 GLNSTSKSRVGI
+177 GLKSTSSSLVGI

-203 QSCDVLVAQEAS
+203 QSCDVLVAQEAA
-215 YSATNGEIRPADLF
+215 YSVTNGEIRPADLF

-258 APKDTILTGRAAID
+258 APKDTILAGRAAID

-281 TVENNVVTALYLGTD
+281 NIKDNVVTALYLGTD

-301 ENAQNSNNAVWLVV
+301 ENAPNSNNSVWLVV

-338 KEVTLPKDLSF
+338 KEVTLPKGLSF

-354 AVINLSLTAE
+354 AVINLSLAAE
-364 NCEEKQIESRIFVE
+364 NCEKKQIRIFIE
-378 NFRYVTEKGKHQ
+378 KFSNVTEKGAHQ
-390 PNVTGVSGTGVS
+390 PNVTGASGTGVS
-402 ENLKYVY
+402 KNLKYVY
-409 IGDNTDIRFNNNG
+409 TGKNTDIRFNNNG

-432 VNKGSF
+432 VKDGSF
-438 TVENI
+438 TIEKI

-450 LTLSAQVRTLQNTS
+450 LTLSTQVRTTS
-464 NVKLYYKE
+464 KTSTSEVKLYYKE
-472 SSATEWSEVNGKF
+472 SSATEWSEVVGKF
-485 EATTKSFDTVQKLD
+485 DASFDSFDTVQKLD

-539 GGETPGGDSQGG
+539 GGETPGGETPGGETPGGETPGGSSQGG
-551 ETPGGNTPGGSQTVL
+551 ETPGGNTPGDGSQTIL

-572 LASIKEDGTRYV
+572 LASIKEYGTRYV
-584 VNTSYA
+584 VNTTYA
-590 DGKRNYTVFYDTEM
+590 GEKRNYTVFYDTEM
-604 MTPLWTAYPLNSSHM
+604 MAPLWTAYPLNSSHM
-619 GNTERPK
+619 SGGRTGE
-626 DWSYNPDI
+626 WSYNPSI
-634 DEKSQIK
+634 SEAHQIK
-641 VCDGSY
+641 VCEGSY
-647 TAYSGYSRGHM
+647 TPSSNYARGHM
-658 CPNASRNGNKTMQLQ
+658 CPNGSRNNNETMQQQ
-673 TFYVTNQVPQVQ
+673 TFYVTNQVPQIHNGFNNGIWKNLESAVQ
-685 DSFNSGV
+685 V
-692 WSALE
+692 
-697 GEVQKL
+697 L

-717 HKGNETPQIQYISPE
+717 RKGNETPQIQHISPS
-732 KHPDQRV
+732 KHPDQQV

-770 NRAYTQDQFHN
+770 HKAYESGDNFDN
-781 YSCSVDQVEEWTG
+781 YRKSVDQVEEWTG

-816 SQFVE
+816 AQFVK

>member
-1 MTNTIYETPT
+1 
-11 VSVEI
+11 
-16 FSIEQGFAQ
+16 
-25 SNLVGGQ
+25 
-32 TKLVPQSARMRI
+32 
-44 TSMTFKTAETM
+44 MTFKTAETM

-119 DDELAIFVGKIDN
+119 DDELAIFVGGIDK

-146 EGIIAKFEG
+146 EGITAKFEG
-155 KITGITETGQFK
+155 KVTGITETGQFK

-177 GLNSTSKSRVGI
+177 GLNSTSNSRVGI

-215 YSATNGEIRPADLF
+215 YSATNGEIKPADLF

-258 APKDTILTGRAAID
+258 APKDTVLTGRAAID

-378 NFRYVTEKGKHQ
+378 NFRYVTEQGKHQ

-402 ENLKYVY
+402 DKLKYVY
-409 IGDNTDIRFNNNG
+409 TGNNTDIRFNKNG
-422 HSSSNPYLYI
+422 HSPSNPYLYI
-432 VNKGSF
+432 AKNGTF

-450 LTLSAQVRTLQNTS
+450 LTLSAQVRTLQKTS
-464 NVKLYYKE
+464 NVKLHYKE
-472 SSATEWSEVNGKF
+472 SSATEWSEVNGQF
-485 EATTKSFDTVQKLD
+485 EATTTSFDIVQKLD

-804 IENVA
+804 IENAA

-816 SQFVE
+816 SQFVSS

>member
-1 MTNTIYETPT
+1 
-11 VSVEI
+11 
-16 FSIEQGFAQ
+16 
-25 SNLVGGQ
+25 
-32 TKLVPQSARMRI
+32 
-44 TSMTFKTAETM
+44 M

-72 SCVKETINEPSK
+72 SCVKETINEPSG
-84 EGRVYRFIVETK
+84 EGKVYRFIVETK

-119 DDELAIFVGKIDN
+119 NDELAIFVGGIDK

-146 EGIIAKFEG
+146 EGITAKFEG

-281 TVENNVVTALYLGTD
+281 NIKDNVVTALYLGTD

-301 ENAQNSNNAVWLVV
+301 ENAPNSNNSVWLVV
-315 NPTTIKAGV
+315 NPTTIKAGA

-364 NCEEKQIESRIFVE
+364 NCEKKQIESRIFVE
-378 NFRYVTEKGKHQ
+378 NFRYVTEQGKHQ

-409 IGDNTDIRFNNNG
+409 TGDKTDIRFNNNG
-422 HSSSNPYLYI
+422 HSPSNPYLYI
-432 VNKGSF
+432 AQGGSF
-438 TVENI
+438 TVEKI

-450 LTLSAQVRTLQNTS
+450 LTLSAQVRTRQKTS
-464 NVKLYYKE
+464 NVKLHYKE
-472 SSATEWSEVNGKF
+472 SSATEWSEVNGQF
-485 EATTKSFDTVQKLD
+485 EATTTSFDIVQKLD

-539 GGETPGGDSQGG
+539 GGETPGGETPGG
-551 ETPGGNTPGGSQTVL
+551 ETPGGNTSGGGSQTVL
-566 DKDWLE
+566 DKNWLE

-584 VNTSYA
+584 VNTTYA
-590 DGKRNYTVFYDTEM
+590 GEKRNYTVFYDTEM
-604 MTPLWTAYPLNSSHM
+604 MAPLWTAYPLNSSHM
-619 GNTERPK
+619 GSGRTGE
-626 DWSYNPDI
+626 WSYNPSI
-634 DEKSQIK
+634 SEAHQIK
-641 VCDGSY
+641 VCEGSY
-647 TAYSGYSRGHM
+647 TPYENYARGHM
-658 CPNASRNGNKTMQLQ
+658 CPNGSRNSDETMQLQ
-673 TFYVTNQVPQVQ
+673 TFYVTNQVPQIHNGFNNGIWKNLESAVQ
-685 DSFNSGV
+685 V
-692 WSALE
+692 
-697 GEVQKL
+697 L

-717 HKGNETPQIQYISPE
+717 HKGNETPQIQHISPA
-732 KHPDQRV
+732 KHPEQQV

-770 NRAYTQDQFHN
+770 HKAYESGDNFDN
-781 YSCSVDQVEEWTG
+781 YRKSVDQVEEWTG

-804 IENVA
+804 IENAA

-816 SQFVE
+816 SQFVSS

>member
-1 MTNTIYETPT
+1 
-11 VSVEI
+11 
-16 FSIEQGFAQ
+16 
-25 SNLVGGQ
+25 
-32 TKLVPQSARMRI
+32 
-44 TSMTFKTAETM
+44 M

-72 SCVKETINEPSK
+72 SCVKETINEPSG
-84 EGRVYRFIVETK
+84 EGKVYRFIVETK

-281 TVENNVVTALYLGTD
+281 NIKDNVVTALYLGTD

-301 ENAQNSNNAVWLVV
+301 ENAPNSNNSVWLVV
-315 NPTTIKAGV
+315 NPTTIKAGA

-338 KEVTLPKDLSF
+338 KEVTLTKDLSF

-354 AVINLSLTAE
+354 AVINLSLAE
-364 NCEEKQIESRIFVE
+364 SNCEKKQIESRIFVE
-378 NFRYVTEKGKHQ
+378 NFRYVTEQDKHQ

-409 IGDNTDIRFNNNG
+409 TGDKTDIRFNNNG
-422 HSSSNPYLYI
+422 HSSSDPYLYI
-432 VNKGSF
+432 VKKDGSF
-438 TVENI
+438 TIENI

-450 LTLSAQVRTLQNTS
+450 LTLSAQVRTTQGSSKVTL
-464 NVKLYYKE
+464 KYKE
-472 SSATEWSEVNGKF
+472 SSATEWSEVNGQF
-485 EATTKSFDTVQKLD
+485 EATTKSFDTVQKLN

-507 SLDLKFVPSAVTLVD
+507 SLDLKFVPSAATLVD

-531 STPGGETP
+531 S
-539 GGETPGGDSQGG
+539 SQGG
-551 ETPGGNTPGGSQTVL
+551 ETPGGNTSGDGSQTVL

-584 VNTSYA
+584 VNTTYA
-590 DGKRNYTVFYDTEM
+590 GEKRNYTVFYDTEM
-604 MTPLWTAYPLNSSHM
+604 MAPLWTAYPLNNSHM
-619 GNTERPK
+619 SSGRINT
-626 DWSYNPDI
+626 WTFNPSISEDR
-634 DEKSQIK
+634 QIQ

-647 TAYSGYSRGHM
+647 SIENYARGHM
-658 CPNASRNGNKTMQLQ
+658 CPNGSRNNNETMQQQ
-673 TFYVTNQVPQVQ
+673 TFYVTNQVPQIHNGFNNGIWKNLESAVQ
-685 DSFNSGV
+685 V
-692 WSALE
+692 
-697 GEVQKL
+697 L

-717 HKGNETPQIQYISPE
+717 HKGNETPQIQHISPA
-732 KHPDQRV
+732 KHPEQQV

-770 NRAYTQDQFHN
+770 HKAYESGDNFDN
-781 YSCSVDQVEEWTG
+781 YRKSVDQVEEWTG
-794 FDFFVNLPDE
+794 FDFFANLPDE
-804 IENVA
+804 IENIA

-816 SQFVE
+816 SQFVSS

>member
-1 MTNTIYETPT
+1 
-11 VSVEI
+11 
-16 FSIEQGFAQ
+16 
-25 SNLVGGQ
+25 
-32 TKLVPQSARMRI
+32 
-44 TSMTFKTAETM
+44 MTFKTAETM

-119 DDELAIFVGKIDN
+119 NDELAIFVGKIDA
-132 NTKKPTAI
+132 NTKKPTTI
-140 LKNTNE
+140 LKNTND
-146 EGIIAKFEG
+146 EGITAKFEG
-155 KITGITETGQFK
+155 KVTGITQTGQFK
-167 SFAPASAFQA
+167 SFAPASAFHA
-177 GLNSTSKSRVGI
+177 GLKSTSSSLVGI

-203 QSCDVLVAQEAS
+203 QSCDVLVAQEAA
-215 YSATNGEIRPADLF
+215 YSVTNGEIRPADLF

-258 APKDTILTGRAAID
+258 APKDTILAGRAAID

-281 TVENNVVTALYLGTD
+281 NIKDNVVTALYLGTD

-301 ENAQNSNNAVWLVV
+301 ENAPNSNNSVWLVV

-354 AVINLSLTAE
+354 AVINLSLAEE
-364 NCEEKQIESRIFVE
+364 NCEKKQIESRIFVE
-378 NFRYVTEKGKHQ
+378 NFRYVTEQGKHQ

-402 ENLKYVY
+402 DKLKYVY
-409 IGDNTDIRFNNNG
+409 TVNNTDIRFNKNG
-422 HSSSNPYLYI
+422 HSPSNPYLYI
-432 VNKGSF
+432 AKNGTF

-450 LTLSAQVRTLQNTS
+450 LTLSAQVRTLQKTS
-464 NVKLYYKE
+464 NVKLHYKE
-472 SSATEWSEVNGKF
+472 SSATEWSEVNGQF
-485 EATTKSFDTVQKLD
+485 EATTTSFDIVQKLD

-539 GGETPGGDSQGG
+539 GGKTPGG
-551 ETPGGNTPGGSQTVL
+551 ETPGGNTPGDGSQTVL

-804 IENVA
+804 IENAA

>member
-1 MTNTIYETPT
+1 MASHKVTW
-11 VSVEI
+11 
-16 FSIEQGFAQ
+16 
-25 SNLVGGQ
+25 GGQ
-32 TKLVPQSARMRI
+32 TRLAPQSAKMRI
-44 TSMTFKTAETM
+44 TAITFKTAEIM

-72 SCVKETINEPSK
+72 SCVKETINEPSG
-84 EGRVYRFIVETK
+84 EGKVYRFIVETK

-167 SFAPASAFQA
+167 SFAPVSAFQA

-281 TVENNVVTALYLGTD
+281 NIKDNVVTALYLGTD

-301 ENAQNSNNAVWLVV
+301 ENAPNSNNSVWLVV
-315 NPTTIKAGV
+315 NPTTIKSGA

-338 KEVTLPKDLSF
+338 KEVTLTKDLSF

-364 NCEEKQIESRIFVE
+364 NCEKKQIESRIFVE
-378 NFRYVTEKGKHQ
+378 NFRNVTEQGKHQ

-402 ENLKYVY
+402 DKLKYVY
-409 IGDNTDIRFNNNG
+409 TGNNTDIRFNNNG
-422 HSSSNPYLYI
+422 HSPSNPYLYI
-432 VNKGSF
+432 AKDGTF

-450 LTLSAQVRTLQNTS
+450 LTLSAQVRTAQSTS
-464 NVKLYYKE
+464 TVTLKYKE
-472 SSATEWSEVNGKF
+472 SSATEWSEAEGKF
-485 EATTKSFDTVQKLD
+485 EATTKSFDTVQKLN

-507 SLDLKFVPSAVTLVD
+507 SLDLIFVPSAATLVD
-522 DIVLEKTGG
+522 DIILEKTGG

-539 GGETPGGDSQGG
+539 GGETPGG
-551 ETPGGNTPGGSQTVL
+551 ETPGGNHPGGGSQTIP

-584 VNTSYA
+584 VNTTYA
-590 DGKRNYTVFYDTEM
+590 GEKRNYTVFYDTEM
-604 MTPLWTAYPLNSSHM
+604 MAPLWTAYPLNSSHM
-619 GNTERPK
+619 SGGRTGE
-626 DWSYNPDI
+626 WSYNPSI
-634 DEKSQIK
+634 SEAHQIK
-641 VCDGSY
+641 VCEGSY
-647 TAYSGYSRGHM
+647 TPYENYARGHM
-658 CPNASRNGNKTMQLQ
+658 CPNGSRNNNETMQQQ
-673 TFYVTNQVPQVQ
+673 TFYVTNQVPQIHNGFNNGIWKNLESAVQ
-685 DSFNSGV
+685 V
-692 WSALE
+692 
-697 GEVQKL
+697 L

-717 HKGNETPQIQYISPE
+717 RKGNETPQIQHISPS
-732 KHPDQRV
+732 KHPEQQV
-739 PIPPYFYKLV
+739 PVPPYFYKLV

-770 NRAYTQDQFHN
+770 HKAYESGDNFDN
-781 YSCSVDQVEEWTG
+781 YRKSVDQVEEWTG

-809 EAKNISW
+809 EAKSITW
-816 SQFVE
+816 SQFVSS

>member
-1 MTNTIYETPT
+1 
-11 VSVEI
+11 
-16 FSIEQGFAQ
+16 
-25 SNLVGGQ
+25 
-32 TKLVPQSARMRI
+32 
-44 TSMTFKTAETM
+44 M

-119 DDELAIFVGKIDN
+119 DDELAIFVGAINEK
-132 NTKKPTAI
+132 TKKPTAI

-146 EGIIAKFEG
+146 EGITAKFEG
-155 KITGITETGQFK
+155 NVTVKSETGKFK
-167 SFAPASAFQA
+167 SLAPASAFHA
-177 GLNSTSKSRVGI
+177 GLNNTSKSWVGI

-203 QSCDVLVAQEAS
+203 QSCDVLVAQEAA
-215 YSATNGEIRPADLF
+215 YSVTNGEIRPADLF

-258 APKDTILTGRAAID
+258 APKETVLTGRAAID
-272 LAKASIEKW
+272 LAKTSIEKW
-281 TVENNVVTALYLGTD
+281 NIKNNVVTALYLGTD

-301 ENAQNSNNAVWLVV
+301 ENASNSNNAVWLVV

-338 KEVTLPKDLSF
+338 KEVILPKDLSF
-349 PESQL
+349 PESQM
-354 AVINLSLTAE
+354 AVINLGLTAE
-364 NCEEKQIESRIFVE
+364 NCEEKQIESRILVE
-378 NFRYVTEKGKHQ
+378 NFRYVTEQGKHQ

-402 ENLKYVY
+402 DKLQYVY
-409 IGDNTDIRFNNNG
+409 NGTNTDIKFNNNG
-422 HSSSNPYLYI
+422 HSPSNPYLYI
-432 VNKGSF
+432 AKGGSF
-438 TVENI
+438 TVEKI

-450 LTLSAQVRTLQNTS
+450 LTLSAQVRTPQKTS
-464 NVKLYYKE
+464 NVKLLYKE

-485 EATTKSFDTVQKLD
+485 EATTKSFDTVQKLN

-507 SLDLKFVPSAVTLVD
+507 SLDIKFVPSAATLVD

-531 STPGGETP
+531 STPGGETPGGETPGGETP

-551 ETPGGNTPGGSQTVL
+551 ETPGGNTPGGSQTVP

-584 VNTSYA
+584 VNTTYA
-590 DGKRNYTVFYDTEM
+590 SEKRNYTVFYDTEM
-604 MTPLWTAYPLNSSHM
+604 MAPLWTAYPLNNSHM

-717 HKGNETPQIQYISPE
+717 RKGNETPQIQYISPE

-804 IENVA
+804 IENAA

>member
-1 MTNTIYETPT
+1 
-11 VSVEI
+11 
-16 FSIEQGFAQ
+16 
-25 SNLVGGQ
+25 
-32 TKLVPQSARMRI
+32 
-44 TSMTFKTAETM
+44 M

-84 EGRVYRFIVETK
+84 EGRVYKFIVETK

-119 DDELAIFVGKIDN
+119 DDELAIFVGKIDA
-132 NTKKPTAI
+132 NTKKPTTI
-140 LKNTNE
+140 LKNTND
-146 EGIIAKFEG
+146 EGITAKFEG
-155 KITGITETGQFK
+155 KVTGITQTGQFK

-177 GLNSTSKSRVGI
+177 GLKSTSNSLVGI

-203 QSCDVLVAQEAS
+203 QSCDVLVAQEAA
-215 YSATNGEIRPADLF
+215 YSVTNGEIRPADLF

-258 APKDTILTGRAAID
+258 APKDTILAGRAAID

-281 TVENNVVTALYLGTD
+281 NIKDNVVTALYLGTD

-301 ENAQNSNNAVWLVV
+301 ENAPNSNNSVWLVV
-315 NPTTIKAGV
+315 NPTTIKAGA

-378 NFRYVTEKGKHQ
+378 NFRYVTEQGKHQ

-402 ENLKYVY
+402 DKLKYVY
-409 IGDNTDIRFNNNG
+409 TGNNTNIRFNKNG
-422 HSSSNPYLYI
+422 HSPSNPYLYI
-432 VNKGSF
+432 AKNGTF

-450 LTLSAQVRTLQNTS
+450 LTLSAQVRTLQKTS
-464 NVKLYYKE
+464 NVKLHYKE
-472 SSATEWSEVNGKF
+472 SSATEWSEVNGQF
-485 EATTKSFDTVQKLD
+485 EATTTSFDIVQKLD

-816 SQFVE
+816 SQFVSS

>member
-1 MTNTIYETPT
+1 
-11 VSVEI
+11 
-16 FSIEQGFAQ
+16 
-25 SNLVGGQ
+25 
-32 TKLVPQSARMRI
+32 
-44 TSMTFKTAETM
+44 M

-84 EGRVYRFIVETK
+84 EGRVYKFIVETK

-119 DDELAIFVGKIDN
+119 NDELAIFVGKIDA
-132 NTKKPTAI
+132 NTKKPTTI
-140 LKNTNE
+140 LKNTND
-146 EGIIAKFEG
+146 EGITAKFEG
-155 KITGITETGQFK
+155 KVTGITQTGQFK

-281 TVENNVVTALYLGTD
+281 TVENNVVTASYLGTD

-301 ENAQNSNNAVWLVV
+301 ENAPNSNNSVWLVV
-315 NPTTIKAGV
+315 NPTTIKSGA

-338 KEVTLPKDLSF
+338 KEVTLTKDLSF

-364 NCEEKQIESRIFVE
+364 NCEKKQIESRIFVE
-378 NFRYVTEKGKHQ
+378 NFRNVTEKGKHQ

-402 ENLKYVY
+402 DKLQYVY
-409 IGDNTDIRFNNNG
+409 NGTNTNIRFNTNG
-422 HSSSNPYLYI
+422 HSPSNPYLYI
-432 VNKGSF
+432 ANGGSF
-438 TVENI
+438 TVEKI
-443 VVEGETS
+443 VVEGEIS
-450 LTLSAQVRTLQNTS
+450 LTLSAQVRTLQKTS
-464 NVKLYYKE
+464 NVKLLYKE

-485 EATTKSFDTVQKLD
+485 EATTKSFDTVQKLN
-499 FTISSTVK
+499 FSISSTVK
-507 SLDLKFVPSAVTLVD
+507 SLDLKFVPSAATLVD

-539 GGETPGGDSQGG
+539 GGETPGGETPGGETPGGSSQGG
-551 ETPGGNTPGGSQTVL
+551 ETPGGNTSGDGSQTIP

-732 KHPDQRV
+732 KYPDQRV

-816 SQFVE
+816 SQFVSS

>member
-1 MTNTIYETPT
+1 
-11 VSVEI
+11 
-16 FSIEQGFAQ
+16 
-25 SNLVGGQ
+25 
-32 TKLVPQSARMRI
+32 
-44 TSMTFKTAETM
+44 MTFKTAETM

-84 EGRVYRFIVETK
+84 EGRVYKFIVETK

-119 DDELAIFVGKIDN
+119 DDELAIFVGKIDA

-140 LKNTNE
+140 LKNTND
-146 EGIIAKFEG
+146 EGITAKFEG

-364 NCEEKQIESRIFVE
+364 NCEEKQIESRVFVE
-378 NFRYVTEKGKHQ
+378 NFRYVTEQGKHQ

-402 ENLKYVY
+402 DKLKYVY
-409 IGDNTDIRFNNNG
+409 TGNNTDIRFNKNG
-422 HSSSNPYLYI
+422 HSPSNPYLYI
-432 VNKGSF
+432 AKNGTF

-450 LTLSAQVRTLQNTS
+450 LTLSAQVRTLQKTS
-464 NVKLYYKE
+464 NVKLHYKE
-472 SSATEWSEVNGKF
+472 SSATEWSEVNGQF
-485 EATTKSFDTVQKLD
+485 EATTTSFDIVQKLD

-522 DIVLEKTGG
+522 DIVLEKAGG

-804 IENVA
+804 IENAA

-816 SQFVE
+816 SQFVSS

>member
-1 MTNTIYETPT
+1 
-11 VSVEI
+11 
-16 FSIEQGFAQ
+16 
-25 SNLVGGQ
+25 
-32 TKLVPQSARMRI
+32 
-44 TSMTFKTAETM
+44 M

-84 EGRVYRFIVETK
+84 EGRVYKFIVETK

-140 LKNTNE
+140 LKNTND
-146 EGIIAKFEG
+146 EGITAKFEG
-155 KITGITETGQFK
+155 KVTGITQTGQFK

-177 GLNSTSKSRVGI
+177 GLSGGSVGV

-203 QSCDVLVAQEAS
+203 QSCDVLVAQEAA
-215 YSATNGEIRPADLF
+215 YSVTNGEIRPADLF

-258 APKDTILTGRAAID
+258 APKDTVLTGRAAID

-281 TVENNVVTALYLGTD
+281 NIKDNVVTALYLGTD

-301 ENAQNSNNAVWLVV
+301 ENAPNSNNSVWLVV

-354 AVINLSLTAE
+354 AVINLSLAE
-364 NCEEKQIESRIFVE
+364 GNCEKKPIRIYVEKFS
-378 NFRYVTEKGKHQ
+378 NVTEKGTHQ
-390 PNVTGVSGTGVS
+390 PTVTGASGTGVS
-402 ENLKYVY
+402 DKLKYVY
-409 IGDNTDIRFNNNG
+409 TGKNTDIRFNNNG
-422 HSSSNPYLYI
+422 HSSNNPYLYI
-432 VNKGSF
+432 MNKGLF
-438 TVENI
+438 TIENI

-450 LTLSAQVRTLQNTS
+450 LTLSAQVRTTQGSSKVTL
-464 NVKLYYKE
+464 KYKE
-472 SSATEWSEVNGKF
+472 SSATEWSEVNGQF
-485 EATTKSFDTVQKLD
+485 EATTKSFDTVQKLN

-507 SLDLKFVPSAVTLVD
+507 SLDLKFVPSAATLVD

-531 STPGGETP
+531 SAPGGETPGGETP
-539 GGETPGGDSQGG
+539 GGETPGGGSQGG
-551 ETPGGNTPGGSQTVL
+551 ETPGGNTPSGGSQTVP

-590 DGKRNYTVFYDTEM
+590 GEKRNYTVFYDTKM
-604 MTPLWTAYPLNSSHM
+604 MAPLWTAYPLNSSHM
-619 GNTERPK
+619 SSGRKGE
-626 DWSYNPDI
+626 WIYNPSISQDH
-634 DEKSQIK
+634 QIK
-641 VCDGSY
+641 VTDCSY
-647 TAYSGYSRGHM
+647 TANSNYARGHM
-658 CPNASRNGNKTMQLQ
+658 CPNGSRNNDDTMQQQ
-673 TFYVTNQVPQVQ
+673 TFYVTNQVPQIHNGFNNGIWKNLESAVQ
-685 DSFNSGV
+685 V
-692 WSALE
+692 
-697 GEVQKL
+697 L

-717 HKGNETPQIQYISPE
+717 NKGNETPQIQYISPA
-732 KHPDQRV
+732 KHSEQQV

-770 NRAYTQDQFHN
+770 HKAYESGDNFDN
-781 YSCSVDQVEEWTG
+781 YRKSVDQVEEWTG

>member
-1 MTNTIYETPT
+1 MAKTIYEIPM
-11 VSVEI
+11 V
-16 FSIEQGFAQ
+16 SIEVISIEHGFAQ
-25 SNLVGGQ
+25 SNLGGQ

-72 SCVKETINEPSK
+72 SCVKETINEPSG
-84 EGRVYRFIVETK
+84 EGKVYRFIVETK

-119 DDELAIFVGKIDN
+119 DDELAIFVGKIDA
-132 NTKKPTAI
+132 NTKKPTTI
-140 LKNTNE
+140 LKNTND
-146 EGIIAKFEG
+146 EGITAKFEG

-378 NFRYVTEKGKHQ
+378 NFRYVTEQGKHQ

-402 ENLKYVY
+402 DKLKYVY
-409 IGDNTDIRFNNNG
+409 TGNNTDIRFNKNG
-422 HSSSNPYLYI
+422 HSPSNPYLYI
-432 VNKGSF
+432 AKNGTF

-450 LTLSAQVRTLQNTS
+450 LTLSAQVRTLQKTS
-464 NVKLYYKE
+464 NVKLHYKE
-472 SSATEWSEVNGKF
+472 SSATEWSEVNGQF
-485 EATTKSFDTVQKLD
+485 EATTTSFDIVQKLD

-539 GGETPGGDSQGG
+539 GGETPGG
-551 ETPGGNTPGGSQTVL
+551 ETPGGNTPGDGSQTVL

-584 VNTSYA
+584 VNTTYA
-590 DGKRNYTVFYDTEM
+590 GEKRNYTVFYDTEM
-604 MTPLWTAYPLNSSHM
+604 MAPLWTAYPLNNSHM
-619 GNTERPK
+619 SSGRINT
-626 DWSYNPDI
+626 WTFNPSISEDR
-634 DEKSQIK
+634 QIQ

-647 TAYSGYSRGHM
+647 SIENYARGHM
-658 CPNASRNGNKTMQLQ
+658 CPNGSRNNNETMQQQ
-673 TFYVTNQVPQVQ
+673 TFYVTNQVPQIHNGFNNGIWKNLESAVQ
-685 DSFNSGV
+685 V
-692 WSALE
+692 
-697 GEVQKL
+697 L

-717 HKGNETPQIQYISPE
+717 HKGNETPQIQHISPA
-732 KHPDQRV
+732 KHPEQQV

-770 NRAYTQDQFHN
+770 HKAYESGDNFDN
-781 YSCSVDQVEEWTG
+781 YRKSVDQVEEWTG
-794 FDFFVNLPDE
+794 FDFFANLPDE
-804 IENVA
+804 IENIA

-816 SQFVE
+816 SQFVSF

>member
-1 MTNTIYETPT
+1 
-11 VSVEI
+11 
-16 FSIEQGFAQ
+16 
-25 SNLVGGQ
+25 
-32 TKLVPQSARMRI
+32 
-44 TSMTFKTAETM
+44 M

-84 EGRVYRFIVETK
+84 EGRVYKFIVETK

-119 DDELAIFVGKIDN
+119 NDELAIFVGKIDA
-132 NTKKPTAI
+132 NTKKPTTI
-140 LKNTNE
+140 LKNTND
-146 EGIIAKFEG
+146 EGITAKFEG
-155 KITGITETGQFK
+155 KVTGITQTGQFK

-177 GLNSTSKSRVGI
+177 GLKSTSNSLVGI

-203 QSCDVLVAQEAS
+203 QSCDVLVAQEAA
-215 YSATNGEIRPADLF
+215 YSVTNGEIRPADLF

-258 APKDTILTGRAAID
+258 APKDTILAGRAAID

-281 TVENNVVTALYLGTD
+281 NIKDNVVTALYLGTD

-301 ENAQNSNNAVWLVV
+301 ENAPNSNNSVWLVV
-315 NPTTIKAGV
+315 NPTTNKAGV

-354 AVINLSLTAE
+354 AVINLSLTEE
-364 NCEEKQIESRIFVE
+364 NCEKKQIESRIFVE
-378 NFRYVTEKGKHQ
+378 NFRYVTEKGTHQ

-402 ENLKYVY
+402 DKLKYVY
-409 IGDNTDIRFNNNG
+409 NGTNTDIRFNNNG
-422 HSSSNPYLYI
+422 HSPSNPYLYI
-432 VNKGSF
+432 AKNGTF

-450 LTLSAQVRTLQNTS
+450 LTLSAQVRTAQSTS
-464 NVKLYYKE
+464 TVTLKYKE
-472 SSATEWSEVNGKF
+472 SSATEWSEAEGKF
-485 EATTKSFDTVQKLD
+485 EATTKSFDTVQKLN

-507 SLDLKFVPSAVTLVD
+507 SLDLIFVPSAATLVD

-539 GGETPGGDSQGG
+539 GGDSQGG
-551 ETPGGNTPGGSQTVL
+551 ETSGGNHPGGGSQTIP

-584 VNTSYA
+584 VNTTYA
-590 DGKRNYTVFYDTEM
+590 GEKRNYTVFYDTEM
-604 MTPLWTAYPLNSSHM
+604 MAPLWTAYPLNSSHM
-619 GNTERPK
+619 GSGRTGE
-626 DWSYNPDI
+626 WSYNPSI
-634 DEKSQIK
+634 SEAHQIK
-641 VCDGSY
+641 VCEGSY
-647 TAYSGYSRGHM
+647 TPYENYARGHM
-658 CPNASRNGNKTMQLQ
+658 CPNGSRNSDETMQLQ
-673 TFYVTNQVPQVQ
+673 TFYVTNQVPQIHNGFNNGIWKNLESAVQ
-685 DSFNSGV
+685 V
-692 WSALE
+692 
-697 GEVQKL
+697 L

-717 HKGNETPQIQYISPE
+717 RKGNETPQIQHISPA
-732 KHPDQRV
+732 KHPEQQV

-770 NRAYTQDQFHN
+770 HKAYESGDNFDN
-781 YSCSVDQVEEWTG
+781 YRKSVDQVEEWTG

-804 IENVA
+804 IENAA